1 MLAKR
6 IITGI
11 VGGGLTI
18 FIIYEGNW
26 LFFIMMTLLALLG
39 WREYVRMLHAVKANL
54 TEYAGYVWLA
64 AVFGAWWFA
73 GIKLLFLLCVVM
85 MSWILLRTVVCHRSV
100 SLSDSA
106 YSLYGLL
113 YIGGGFLAMLAL
125 RNGMLA
131 SYLTGA
137 FQNVMLEPARFFVFL
152 LVFSTWASD
161 TFAFA
166 AGKAVGKNK
175 LCPSIS
181 PGKTREGALGGC
193 IGTIV
198 VALIFSLI
206 FKFSLLHGLAIGLIV
221 AIMAP
226 LGDLVESVLK
236 RTCGIKDSGNI
247 IPGHGG
253 ILDRFDSLLFAA
265 PAVYAYLM
273 LVA

>member
-39 WREYVRMLHAVKANL
+39 WREYVRMPHAVKANL
-54 TEYAGYVWLA
+54 TEYAGYVWLV

-73 GIKLLFLLCVVM
+73 GIKLLFLLCVIM

-137 FQNVMLEPARFFVFL
+137 FQNVMLEP
-152 LVFSTWASD
+152 
-161 TFAFA
+161 
-166 AGKAVGKNK
+166 
-175 LCPSIS
+175 
-181 PGKTREGALGGC
+181 
-193 IGTIV
+193 
-198 VALIFSLI
+198 
-206 FKFSLLHGLAIGLIV
+206 IV